1 MRGFWT
7 CQRQSGGVKCRATN
21 PNRVQKCTR
30 CGKRRP
36 KRERPAH
43 LSALSLSYEYY
54 VLLNGGDHCGICG
67 RERTPSDPKLHRD
80 HEHKGVGTPR
90 GLLCFP
96 CNLQLKHTSTA
107 KWLRAAADYLERV
120 EARRSAA

>member
-7 CQRQSGGVKCRATN
+7 CQRSTGGAKCKASN
-21 PNRVQKCTR
+21 PNRLQKCAR

-36 KRERPAH
+36 ARERPAH
-43 LSALSLSYEYY
+43 LSALDLPYEYY
-54 VLLNGGDHCGICG
+54 AEINGGDSCGICG
-67 RERTPSDPKLHRD
+67 RTPEAGKKLHRD

-96 CNLQLKHTSTA
+96 CNLQLKHTSTPE
-107 KWLRAAADYLERV
+107 WLRGAADYLDRV
-120 EARRSAA
+120 EARR